1 MSLTSPL
8 NSNLVCV
15 GLHFSTKWN
24 IRTQAN
30 LVSFSLTDL
39 CWNFLLSL
47 QNLGF

>member
-15 GLHFSTKWN
+15 GLHFSTKW